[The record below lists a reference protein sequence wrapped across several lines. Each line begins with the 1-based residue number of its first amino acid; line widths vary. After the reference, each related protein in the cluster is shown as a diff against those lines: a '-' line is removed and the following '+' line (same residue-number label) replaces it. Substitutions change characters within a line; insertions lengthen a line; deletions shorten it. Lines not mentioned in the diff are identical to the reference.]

1 MLLSE
6 LNKVLPLLRQGFYV
20 KWQGKATP
28 NELDG
33 WYDYR
38 TFAER
43 YDFKKIQVIKCNK
56 HFYYG
61 DDFDLDLI
69 LKKL

>member
-6 LNKVLPLLRQGFYV
+6 LNKVFPLLKRGFYV
-20 KWQGKATP
+20 KWQGKTMP
-28 NELDG
+28 NDWNG
-33 WYDYR
+33 WYEYQ
-38 TFAER
+38 TFANN